1 VSRPAHAAHAAHAA
15 AREDLLRTC
24 APQVLGALLRRYG
37 TGQFDLC
44 ENAVQDAL
52 LAAHEQWPGEG
63 TPDDPRAWLLA
74 TARHRLIDQIRSD
87 TSRRRREERHA
98 RLTHPLA
105 KEARPAGGDDSLQ
118 LLKLCCHPALTTSA
132 QVALTL
138 RAVAG
143 LTTAQIAHAY
153 LLPEAT
159 VAQRI
164 SRAKA
169 RIRDAGVAFPA
180 PAPASPEDRLE
191 PVLSVLYLMF
201 NEGHTAT
208 TGDSLYD
215 TDLTREAVRLAR
227 TVYAELPAE
236 LPGHGEAAGLLALML
251 LTDARRAAR
260 TDSAGRM
267 IPLDEQDRTK
277 WNRQDINEGIEIL
290 RRTLP
295 GRPPT
300 PYLLQAAI
308 AALHAE
314 APSTEETDWVEILA
328 LYKLLERATA
338 NPVVTLNRAVAE
350 AMVDGPSAGLA
361 LVDRLAGAG
370 LPLEHHRLLAV
381 RAHLQER
388 AGDPAAARETYRQA
402 ARRTLSAPER
412 DYLLARARR
421 LADPAGGR

>member
-1 VSRPAHAAHAAHAA
+1 VTPPAAPQ
-15 AREDLLRTC
+15 DLLRTF

-44 ENAVQDAL
+44 ENAVQEAL
-52 LAAHEQWPGEG
+52 LAAYEQWPARGR
-63 TPDDPRAWLLA
+63 PRDPLAWLV
-74 TARHRLIDQIRSD
+74 TAARRRLIDELRAD
-87 TSRRRREERHA
+87 ARRRERERSQA
-98 RLTHPLA
+98 AAAHPLA
-105 KEARPAGGDDSLQ
+105 HRQPVGVDDSLEV
-118 LLKLCCHPALTTSA
+118 LTLCCHPALGPSA

-169 RIRDAGVAFPA
+169 KIRSTGIRFPA
-180 PAPASPEDRLE
+180 PEGPADRLE
-191 PVLSVLYLMF
+191 PVLRVLYLMF

-215 TDLTREAVRLAR
+215 TDLTTEAIRLAGQVHAR
-227 TVYAELPAE
+227 VPA
-236 LPGHGEAAGLLALML
+236 HAEAAGLLALLL

-260 TDSAGRM
+260 TGQGGVM
-267 IPLDEQDRTK
+267 VPLDEQDRSL
-277 WNRQDINEGIEIL
+277 WNRADIEAGTEIL
-290 RRTLP
+290 RRSLGGPP
-295 GRPPT
+295 G
-300 PYLLQAAI
+300 PYAVQAAI

-314 APSTEETDWVEILA
+314 AASVADTDWPQILV
-328 LYKLLERATA
+328 LYKLLERLTG

-350 AMVDGPSAGLA
+350 AMVHGPDVGLA
-361 LVDRLAGAG
+361 VVAEWAAGG
-370 LPLEHHRLLAV
+370 ELPSDHHRLLAV

-388 AGDPAAARETYRQA
+388 AGRPEQARESYREA
-402 ARRTLSAPER
+402 ARRTSSTPER
-412 DYLLARARR
+412 DYLLARVRR
-421 LADPAGGR
+421 LPPVSSG